1 MSSETVDALMSE
13 KSVLPLCASLP
24 EGMQGSGT
32 RDVDMSDV
40 APPGSALDLR
50 PHVNSP
56 QPVSARRA
64 NPTRPSA
71 PCDVSLLRSASADTG
86 LAVNESPNA
95 HDMQPPSGPLD
106 QWPGCNVG
114 LTGSARG
121 DDFNPSCVSARL
133 GNPNMTTAFER
144 GQTVSAE
151 GSGDV
156 GMDVDSPMP
165 AHGSS
170 PHSEPAVL
178 QVGLGAGA
186 GLDGPAVS
194 EFACIATKVKGGGD
208 PVVSAKGKPLW
219 CNVVEEDGQG
229 DQPQEGFGVFQ
240 ALHAAVRGDQVYK
253 ESGQRTVETVTRGY
267 HAATGRIGG
276 RQGGGS
282 AGGKWPGNSQRTH
295 EFRTRTSGSRQGAT
309 GHYQIQSGDR
319 NQDWREI
326 KPGPSKPG
334 LAGHARLD
342 RTGGRP
348 NSTYGEQS
356 PRSGGSHSRPPNNN
370 NKNYNNR
377 NQKSQDATQNMRRCT
392 FSIPMVS

>member
-13 KSVLPLCASLP
+13 KSVLPLCASLS
-24 EGMQGSGT
+24 EGMQSSGIG
-32 RDVDMSDV
+32 DVDMSDV
-40 APPGSALDLR
+40 APSGAALDHR

-56 QPVSARRA
+56 QPVSARCA

-95 HDMQPPSGPLD
+95 HDMQPSFGPMGK
-106 QWPGCNVG
+106 WPGCNMG

-151 GSGDV
+151 GSGNV

-186 GLDGPAVS
+186 GLDGPATS
-194 EFACIATKVKGGGD
+194 EFACIATKVRGGGD

-229 DQPQEGFGVFQ
+229 DQPQEGFGDIQ
-240 ALHAAVRGDQVYK
+240 ALHAAVRGDQVD
-253 ESGQRTVETVTRGY
+253 SLI
-267 HAATGRIGG
+267 H
-276 RQGGGS
+276 QGC
-282 AGGKWPGNSQRTH
+282 A
-295 EFRTRTSGSRQGAT
+295 
-309 GHYQIQSGDR
+309 I
-319 NQDWREI
+319 
-326 KPGPSKPG
+326 
-334 LAGHARLD
+334 
-342 RTGGRP
+342 
-348 NSTYGEQS
+348 
-356 PRSGGSHSRPPNNN
+356 
-370 NKNYNNR
+370 
-377 NQKSQDATQNMRRCT
+377 
-392 FSIPMVS
+392 